1 MIDAKSLEIL
11 NVAIAD
17 WDDNNKTSEDYEE
30 SRKKLEEIY
39 SAVMWK
45 DHYKGFPE
53 HRLSYSEDMVCEDC
67 GTTEWHVNLFYNNR
81 NGQWFYG
88 DSEYGENTTWC
99 QKCECE
105 CGLVEPDEYEGDNE
119 PPKLELVK

>member
-1 MIDAKSLEIL
+1 MIDAKSLDILEI
-11 NVAIAD
+11 AIVE
-17 WDDNNKTSEDYEE
+17 WDVTHQDFHDYEE
-30 SRKKLEEIY
+30 SRKKLEEILTTL
-39 SAVMWK
+39 S
-45 DHYKGFPE
+45 YKVDRPEFPE

-105 CGLVEPDEYEGDNE
+105 CGLVEPDEYEESN
-119 PPKLELVK
+119 

>member
-30 SRKKLEEIY
+30 SRKKLEEVY
-39 SAVMWK
+39 SAIKWK

-67 GTTEWHVNLFYNNR
+67 GTTEWHVNLNV
-81 NGQWFYG
+81 GQY
-88 DSEYGENTTWC
+88 D
-99 QKCECE
+99 
-105 CGLVEPDEYEGDNE
+105 VI
-119 PPKLELVK
+119 